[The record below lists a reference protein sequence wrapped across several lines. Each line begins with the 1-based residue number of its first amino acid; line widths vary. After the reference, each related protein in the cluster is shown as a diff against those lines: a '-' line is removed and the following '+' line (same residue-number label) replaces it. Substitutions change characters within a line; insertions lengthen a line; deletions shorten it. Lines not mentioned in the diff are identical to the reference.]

1 MIERTKYERTYDSVV
16 VINEI
21 ITQTYDVPDDTDISA
36 MERNVDHIELKLA
49 DPAYYLVFTAEQI
62 EVLEEAVI
70 AGKLWLSEHE

>member
-1 MIERTKYERTYDSVV
+1 MSERTKYERTYDSVI

-21 ITQTYDVPDDTDISA
+21 IAQTYDVPQDTDISA

-49 DPAYYLVFTAEQI
+49 DPDYYDVFTTEQK